1 MSDNY
6 IFNYRVK
13 GKSPLGSLGAAG
25 NIISILIF
33 IIASGSFVVF
43 LMLAFKTYSKYIWLA
58 NFSGLIA
65 LFFGP
70 YAYFSKKNYYFAL
83 HDDNILIM
91 KSMIKFIPRTYKID
105 LSQVTEITYSNPIES
120 ISVLFKDGNGKV
132 LGKFN
137 YVTLGGTFK
146 KCLDII
152 CEKNKQIKCNA
163 VGQKLYS

>member
-25 NIISILIF
+25 NIISILTF
-33 IIASGSFVVF
+33 IISSAAFIAFVV
-43 LMLAFKTYSKYIWLA
+43 MAVKTNIKYIWLA
-58 NFSGLIA
+58 NLFGLMA

-70 YAYFSKKNYYFAL
+70 YVFFSKKNYYFAL
-83 HDDNILIM
+83 GDDNILIM
-91 KSMIKFIPRTYKID
+91 KSIISFIPKTYKVD
-105 LSQVTEITYSNPIES
+105 LAQVTEISYSNPINS
-120 ISVLFKDGNGKV
+120 ISVLFKNGTGKV

-137 YVTLGGTFK
+137 YKTMGSTFK

-152 CEKNKQIKCNA
+152 CENNKHIKCKA
-163 VGQKLYS
+163 VGQKLY